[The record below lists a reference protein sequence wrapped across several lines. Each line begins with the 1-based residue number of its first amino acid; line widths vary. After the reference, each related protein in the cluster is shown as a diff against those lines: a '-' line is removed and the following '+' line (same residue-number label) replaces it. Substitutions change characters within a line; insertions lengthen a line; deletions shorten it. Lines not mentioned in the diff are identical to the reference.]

1 MVFSVAIDGPAG
13 AGKSTAAKE
22 LSKMLGAIYLD
33 TGAMY
38 RTVALAAIKRGIDTQ
53 DGEALEKMIE
63 EIDIDVRFG
72 ENGQEIYL
80 DGENVNGLIR
90 TPEVSLGASRVA
102 VFPPVRHKMVEKQR
116 EIASKNN
123 VVMDGRDIG
132 TYVLKDAKYKFFLV
146 ASVEIRAKRRY
157 KELIAKGMEA
167 DMESIIEDIKFRDKN
182 DSSRAMAPL
191 KQAEDAIL
199 IDTTN
204 QSIQEM
210 VDDMAG
216 YITDV
221 S

>member
-13 AGKSTAAKE
+13 AGKSTAAKQ
-22 LSKMLGAIYLD
+22 LSAMLGAIYLD

-38 RTVALAAIKRGIDTQ
+38 RTVALAAIKRGIDTK
-53 DGEALEKMIE
+53 DGDALSKMIE
-63 EIDIDVRFG
+63 DIEIDVRFG
-72 ENGQEIYL
+72 ENGQEIFL

-90 TPEVSLGASRVA
+90 TPEVSLGASNVA

-116 EIASKNN
+116 AIASKSN

-146 ASVEIRAKRRY
+146 ASVEIRALRRY
-157 KELIAKGMEA
+157 KEMIAKGMEA
-167 DMESIIEDIKFRDKN
+167 DMESIIEDIKFRDNN
-182 DSSRAMAPL
+182 DSSRKMAPL

-210 VDDMAG
+210 VDEMAE
-216 YITDV
+216 YIDV

>member
-1 MVFSVAIDGPAG
+1 MIFSVAIDGPAG
-13 AGKSTAAKE
+13 AGKSTAAKQ
-22 LSKMLGAIYLD
+22 LSKMLDAIYLD

-38 RTVALAAIKRGIDTQ
+38 RTVALAAIKRGIDTK

-63 EIDIDVRFG
+63 DIDIDVRFG
-72 ENGQEIYL
+72 DNGQEIFL
-80 DGENVNGLIR
+80 DGENVNGMIR
-90 TPEVSLGASRVA
+90 TPEVSLGASNVA

-116 EIASKNN
+116 AIASKSN

-146 ASVEIRAKRRY
+146 ASVEIRALRRY
-157 KELIAKGMEA
+157 KEMLAKGMEA
-167 DMESIIEDIKFRDKN
+167 DMDSIIKDIKFRDEN
-182 DSSRAMAPL
+182 DSSRTMSPL
-191 KQAEDAIL
+191 KQADDAIL

-210 VDDMAG
+210 VDEMAG
-216 YITDV
+216 YIDV

>member
-116 EIASKNN
+116 EIAYKNN

>member
-13 AGKSTAAKE
+13 AGKSTAAKQ
-22 LSKMLGAIYLD
+22 LSAMLGAIYLD

-38 RTVALAAIKRGIDTQ
+38 RTVALAAIKKGIDTQ
-53 DGEALEKMIE
+53 DGEALGNMIE
-63 EIDIDVRFG
+63 DIDIDVRFG

-80 DGENVNGLIR
+80 NGENVNGLIR

-116 EIASKNN
+116 LIASKSN

-146 ASVEIRAKRRY
+146 ASVEIRALRRY
-157 KELIAKGMEA
+157 KEMVAKGMEA
-167 DMESIIEDIKFRDKN
+167 DMDSIIKDIKFRDNN
-182 DSSRAMAPL
+182 DSSRKMAPL

-204 QSIQEM
+204 QSIKEM
-210 VDDMAG
+210 VDEMAG
-216 YITDV
+216 FIDV

>member
-1 MVFSVAIDGPAG
+1 MAFAVAIDGPAG
-13 AGKSTAAKE
+13 AGKSTAAKQ
-22 LSKMLGAIYLD
+22 LSAMLGAIYLD

-53 DGEALEKMIE
+53 DGDALAAMVE

-72 ENGQEIYL
+72 EKGQEIYL
-80 DGENVNGLIR
+80 DGENVNGMIR

-102 VFPPVRHKMVEKQR
+102 VFPPVRHKMVEIQR
-116 EIASKNN
+116 GIASKNN

-132 TYVLKDAKYKFFLV
+132 TYVLKDAEYKFFLI
-146 ASVEIRAKRRY
+146 ATVEIRAMRRY
-157 KELIAKGMEA
+157 KEMIAKGMEA
-167 DMESIIEDIKFRDKN
+167 DLEEIKKDIEFRDKN
-182 DSSRAMAPL
+182 DSSREMAPL
-191 KQAEDAIL
+191 RQAEDAIL

-216 YITDV
+216 YIDV